1 MNLKL
6 WFVDVLHY
14 NMKLG
19 ETVCSDAHKY
29 VACKRKFVT
38 TSVFHKKYSLHN
50 YCVCT
55 VGVILGAF
63 AKLQKVSMSF
73 AMSVCME
80 QLSSHW
86 MDFCDLIVEYCLEI
100 CRENSS
106 FITILQA

>member
-6 WFVDVLHY
+6 WFVHVLHY
-14 NMKLG
+14 NMRLG

-38 TSVFHKKYSLHN
+38 TSVFHKKYSLRN

-63 AKLQKVSMSF
+63 VKLQKVSMSF
-73 AMSVCME
+73 TMSVCME
-80 QLSSHW
+80 KLSSHW
-86 MDFCDLIVEYCLEI
+86 MDFCDLIFEYCLEI

-106 FITILQA
+106 FITI